1 MPQISAI
8 VPARNEE
15 ANIARVVE
23 SLGSQAEVREIIVVN
38 DQSSDRTAEILAGL
52 RARVEILRVIEI
64 AALPGGW
71 VGKNFAVAT
80 GARAATGD
88 WLLFV
93 DADTQLLPGATRRAL
108 ADAEEHAASL
118 VSYSPEQVM
127 ETAAEQILIPF
138 VYTRLAE
145 RFSFDRVNDPASPD
159 AAANGQFLLI
169 RRDAYDAIGGHEA
182 VRARVLEDVALARL
196 VKASGRNIFFGPGQ
210 GIARTRMYRTFGA
223 LWQGWT
229 KNLYELMGGTPGSF
243 LREIF
248 ETFPWLEIGLLT
260 CGLCLTGRSRLIVIA
275 AAAIV
280 VAASHLRY
288 ARALKR
294 NRYPLSI
301 IQFYMPACL
310 LYAAVLTASAWK
322 HARGSV
328 AWKGRRYPAGT
339 R

>member
-1 MPQISAI
+1 MISAI

-15 ANIARVVE
+15 ANIARSVE
-23 SLGSQAEVREIIVVN
+23 SLDDQAEVREIIVVN
-38 DQSSDRTAEILAGL
+38 DQSSDRTAEILADLG
-52 RARVEILRVIEI
+52 ARVKKLRVIGISE
-64 AALPGGW
+64 LPVGW
-71 VGKNFAVAT
+71 VGKNFAAAT
-80 GARAATGD
+80 GARAAAGD

-93 DADTQLLPGATRRAL
+93 DADTQLLPGAARRAL

-127 ETAAEQILIPF
+127 ETTVEEVLIPF
-138 VYTRLAE
+138 VYARLAE
-145 RFSFDRVNDPASPD
+145 RFSFERVNDPALPD
-159 AAANGQFLLI
+159 AAANGQFLMI
-169 RRDAYDAIGGHEA
+169 RHDAYDAIGGHDA

-196 VKASGRNIFFGPGQ
+196 VKVSGRNLFFGPGR

-229 KNLYELMGGTPGSF
+229 KNLYELMSGTPGSF
-243 LREIF
+243 AREII
-248 ETFPWLEIGLLT
+248 ETFPWLEIALLM
-260 CGLCLTGRSRLIVIA
+260 CGLCASGRSRWILIA

-280 VAASHLRY
+280 LAGSHLRY
-288 ARALKR
+288 ARTLQR

-301 IQFYMPACL
+301 IQFYMPASL
-310 LYAAVLTASAWK
+310 LYACVLTASAWK

-328 AWKGRRYPAGT
+328 AWKGRRYPAET

>member
-1 MPQISAI
+1 MISAI

-23 SLGSQAEVREIIVVN
+23 SLDGQAEVREIIVVN
-38 DQSSDRTAEILAGL
+38 DQSSDRTAEILAELG
-52 RARVEILRVIEI
+52 ARVANLRVIEI
-64 AALPGGW
+64 SELPVGW
-71 VGKNFAVAT
+71 VGKNFAAAT
-80 GARAATGD
+80 GAGAATGD

-93 DADTQLLPGATRRAL
+93 DADTQLLPGAACRAF
-108 ADAEEHAASL
+108 ADAEEHTASL

-127 ETAAEQILIPF
+127 ETLAEEILIPF

-145 RFSFDRVNDPASPD
+145 RFSFERVNDPALPD
-159 AAANGQFLLI
+159 AAANGQFLMI
-169 RRDAYDAIGGHEA
+169 RRDAYAAVGGHEA

-243 LREIF
+243 AREIL
-248 ETFPWLEIGLLT
+248 ETFPWLEIGLVI
-260 CGLCLTGRSRLIVIA
+260 CGLCVAGRSRWILFA

-280 VAASHLRY
+280 LAGSHLRY
-288 ARALKR
+288 ARALRR

-301 IQFYMPACL
+301 IQYYMPASL
-310 LYAAVLTASAWK
+310 LYACVLAASAWK
-322 HARGSV
+322 YGRGAVS
-328 AWKGRRYPAGT
+328 WKGRRYPAGT

>member
-1 MPQISAI
+1 MISAI
-8 VPARNEE
+8 IPARNEE
-15 ANIARVVE
+15 ANVARAVE
-23 SLGSQAEVREIIVVN
+23 SLDGQPQVREIIVVD
-38 DQSSDRTAEILAGL
+38 DQSSDRTAEILAELGK
-52 RARVEILRVIEI
+52 RVEKLRVIDI
-64 AALPGGW
+64 SALPAGW
-71 VGKNFAVAT
+71 VGKNFAAAT
-80 GARAATGD
+80 GAGAAKED

-93 DADTQLLPGATRRAL
+93 DADTQLLAGAAWQ
-108 ADAEEHAASL
+108 AIEDANEHAAAL

-127 ETAAEQILIPF
+127 ETLAEEILIPF

-145 RFSFDRVNDPASPD
+145 RFSFERVNDPALPD
-159 AAANGQFLLI
+159 AAANGQFLMI

-182 VRARVLEDVALARL
+182 VRTRVLEDVALARL
-196 VKASGRNIFFGPGQ
+196 VKASGRNLFFGPGQ

-229 KNLYELMGGTPGSF
+229 KNLYDLIGGTPGSF
-243 LREIF
+243 AREIL
-248 ETFPWLEIGLLT
+248 ETFPWLEIALLI
-260 CGLCLTGRSRLIVIA
+260 CGLWASGRSRWILIA

-280 VAASHLRY
+280 LAGSHLRY
-288 ARALKR
+288 ARALQR

-301 IQFYMPACL
+301 IQFYVPASL
-310 LYAAVLTASAWK
+310 LYACVLTASAWK

>member
-1 MPQISAI
+1 MISAI

-23 SLGSQAEVREIIVVN
+23 SLDGQPQVREIIVVN
-38 DQSSDRTAEILAGL
+38 DQSSDRTPEILTELA
-52 RARVEILRVIEI
+52 ARVAKLRVIEI
-64 AALPGGW
+64 NALPAGW
-71 VGKNFAVAT
+71 VGKNFAAAT

-93 DADTQLLPGATRRAL
+93 DADSQLLPGAARQAL
-108 ADAEEHAASL
+108 EDAGEHAAVL

-127 ETAAEQILIPF
+127 ETLAEEILIPF

-145 RFSFDRVNDPASPD
+145 RFSFERVNDPALPD
-159 AAANGQFLLI
+159 AAANGQFLMI
-169 RRDAYDAIGGHEA
+169 RRVAYEAIGGHEA

-196 VKASGRNIFFGPGQ
+196 VKASGRNIFFGPGL
-210 GIARTRMYRTFGA
+210 GLARTRMYRTFGA

-243 LREIF
+243 AREIL
-248 ETFPWLEIGLLT
+248 ETFPWLEIGLAV
-260 CGLCLTGRSRLIVIA
+260 CGLIASGRSRWILIA
-275 AAAIV
+275 AAAI
-280 VAASHLRY
+280 ASAGSHLRY
-288 ARALKR
+288 ARALRR

-301 IQFYMPACL
+301 IQFCMPASL
-310 LYAAVLTASAWK
+310 LYACVLTASTWK
-322 HARGSV
+322 HARGAV

>member
-1 MPQISAI
+1 MISAI

-23 SLGSQAEVREIIVVN
+23 SLDSQPQVREIIVVN

-52 RARVEILRVIEI
+52 AARVAKLQVIDI
-64 AALPGGW
+64 SALPAGW
-71 VGKNFAVAT
+71 VGKNFAAAT
-80 GARAATGD
+80 GAEAAIGD

-93 DADTQLLPGATRRAL
+93 DADTQLLAGAAWQAL
-108 ADAEEHAASL
+108 ADADEHAAAL

-127 ETAAEQILIPF
+127 ETLAEEILIPF

-145 RFSFDRVNDPASPD
+145 RFSFERVNDPALPD
-159 AAANGQFLLI
+159 AAANGQFLMI

-196 VKASGRNIFFGPGQ
+196 VKASGQNIFFGPGQ
-210 GIARTRMYRTFGA
+210 GIARTRMYRAFGA

-229 KNLYELMGGTPGSF
+229 KNLYELMGGTAGSF
-243 LREIF
+243 AREIL
-248 ETFPWLEIGLLT
+248 ETFPWLEIVLVICWL
-260 CGLCLTGRSRLIVIA
+260 RLGGIPVILILA
-275 AAAIV
+275 MAIV
-280 VAASHLRY
+280 LVGSHLRY
-288 ARALKR
+288 ARELRR

-301 IQFYMPACL
+301 IQFYMPASL
-310 LYAAVLTASAWK
+310 LYACVLTASAWK
-322 HARGSV
+322 HARGKV

>member
-1 MPQISAI
+1 MISAI

-23 SLGSQAEVREIIVVN
+23 SLDGQAEVREIIVVN
-38 DQSSDRTAEILAGL
+38 DQSSDRTAQILAGL
-52 RARVEILRVIEI
+52 GGHVSKLRVIEI
-64 AALPGGW
+64 SGLPAGW
-71 VGKNFAVAT
+71 VGKNFAAAT
-80 GARAATGD
+80 GALAATGD

-93 DADTQLLPGATRRAL
+93 DADTQLLTGAARQAL
-108 ADAEEHAASL
+108 ADAEDHAAAL

-127 ETAAEQILIPF
+127 ETLAEEILIPF

-145 RFSFDRVNDPASPD
+145 RFSFDRVNDPSLPD
-159 AAANGQFLLI
+159 AAANGQFLMI
-169 RRDAYDAIGGHEA
+169 QRDAYDAIGGHEA
-182 VRARVLEDVALARL
+182 VRTRVLEDVALARL

-229 KNLYELMGGTPGSF
+229 KNLYELMGGRPGSF
-243 LREIF
+243 TREII
-248 ETFPWLEIGLLT
+248 ETFPWLEIVLLI
-260 CGLCLTGRSRLIVIA
+260 CGLCVSGRSRWILIA

-280 VAASHLRY
+280 LASSHLRY
-288 ARALKR
+288 ARALRR

-301 IQFYMPACL
+301 IQFYMPASL
-310 LYAAVLTASAWK
+310 LYACVLTASACK
-322 HARGSV
+322 HVRGSV
-328 AWKGRRYPAGT
+328 AWKGRRYRTGM

>member
-1 MPQISAI
+1 MISAI

-15 ANIARVVE
+15 ANIARAVE
-23 SLGSQAEVREIIVVN
+23 SLDGQPQVREIIVVN
-38 DQSSDRTAEILAGL
+38 DQSSDRTAEILKELVAC
-52 RARVEILRVIEI
+52 VEKLRVIEI
-64 AALPGGW
+64 SALPVGW
-71 VGKNFAVAT
+71 VGKNFAAAT
-80 GARAATGD
+80 GAKAATED

-93 DADTQLLPGATRRAL
+93 DADTQLLPGAAWRAL
-108 ADAEEHAASL
+108 EDADEHAAVL

-127 ETAAEQILIPF
+127 ETLAEEILIPF

-145 RFSFDRVNDPASPD
+145 RFSFERVNDPALPD
-159 AAANGQFLLI
+159 AAANGQFLMI
-169 RRDAYDAIGGHEA
+169 RRDAYEAIGGHEA

-229 KNLYELMGGTPGSF
+229 KNLYELMGGTPWSF
-243 LREIF
+243 AREIL
-248 ETFPWLEIGLLT
+248 ETFPWLEIVLLICWLRLGGLPAI
-260 CGLCLTGRSRLIVIA
+260 LILALATVL
-275 AAAIV
+275 
-280 VAASHLRY
+280 ASNHLRY
-288 ARALKR
+288 ARDLRR

-301 IQFYMPACL
+301 IQFYMPAGL
-310 LYAAVLTASAWK
+310 LCACVLTASAWK
-322 HARGSV
+322 HFRGSV